1 MRILANELIITMVD
15 ELLLFV
21 VGLLLGAW
29 AIKFF
34 LQQKKTR
41 SLKKISERAK
51 IGESEAVKLL
61 QKEGYRILE
70 EQSRMPVEMY
80 IGKERYE
87 SYIKADFIVE
97 KNHKRYLAEV
107 KTGKQAN
114 PRLPN
119 VRRQLFEYQNLF
131 ETDGIL
137 FIDMNKYD
145 IIEVS
150 FSVPKTMNVE
160 YKYFFTGVFVGICLM
175 VFIFSYF

>member
-1 MRILANELIITMVD
+1 MIDELI
-15 ELLLFV
+15 LFV
-21 VGLLLGAW
+21 IGLLLGAW
-29 AIKFF
+29 LIKFF

-51 IGESEAVKLL
+51 LGESEAMKLL
-61 QKEGYRILE
+61 QQEGYHIIE
-70 EQSRMPVEMY
+70 EQARMPVKMM

-87 SYIKADFIVE
+87 SFIKADFIVE

-119 VRRQLFEYQNLF
+119 VRRHLFEYQNLF

-150 FSVPKTMNVE
+150 FTVPETMKGE
-160 YKYFFTGVFVGICLM
+160 YKYFLAGVFVGICLM

>member
-1 MRILANELIITMVD
+1 MIDELI
-15 ELLLFV
+15 LFV
-21 VGLLLGAW
+21 IGLLLGAW
-29 AIKFF
+29 LIKFF

-51 IGESEAVKLL
+51 LGESEAMKLL
-61 QKEGYRILE
+61 QQEGYHIIE
-70 EQSRMPVEMY
+70 EQARMPVKMM

-87 SYIKADFIVE
+87 SFIKADFIVE

-150 FSVPKTMNVE
+150 FTVPETMNGE
-160 YKYFFTGVFVGICLM
+160 YKYFLAGVFIGICLM

>member
-1 MRILANELIITMVD
+1 MIDELI
-15 ELLLFV
+15 LFV
-21 VGLLLGAW
+21 IGLLLGAW
-29 AIKFF
+29 LIKFF

-51 IGESEAVKLL
+51 LGESEAMKLL
-61 QKEGYRILE
+61 QQEGYHIIE
-70 EQSRMPVEMY
+70 EQARMPVKMM

-87 SYIKADFIVE
+87 SFIKADFIVE

-150 FSVPKTMNVE
+150 FTVPETMKGE
-160 YKYFFTGVFVGICLM
+160 YKYFLTGVFVGICLM

>member
-1 MRILANELIITMVD
+1 MKM
-15 ELLLFV
+15 
-21 VGLLLGAW
+21 
-29 AIKFF
+29 
-34 LQQKKTR
+34 
-41 SLKKISERAK
+41 
-51 IGESEAVKLL
+51 
-61 QKEGYRILE
+61 
-70 EQSRMPVEMY
+70 M

-87 SYIKADFIVE
+87 SFIKADFIVE

-150 FSVPKTMNVE
+150 FTVPETMKGE
-160 YKYFFTGVFVGICLM
+160 YKYFLAGVFVGICLM

>member
-1 MRILANELIITMVD
+1 MIEQLILVFA
-15 ELLLFV
+15 
-21 VGLLLGAW
+21 GCLLGAW
-29 AIKFF
+29 LLRA
-34 LQQKKTR
+34 LTRAKKTR
-41 SLKKISERAK
+41 ALKMISERAK
-51 IGESEAVKLL
+51 IGESEAATLL
-61 QKEGYRILE
+61 QKQGYRILE
-70 EQSRMPVEMY
+70 EQARMPVEMM
-80 IGKERYE
+80 IGGERYE
-87 SYIKADFIVE
+87 SFIKADFIVE

-137 FIDMNKYD
+137 FIDMNNYD

-150 FSVPKTMNVE
+150 FFMPKIMKPE
-160 YKYFFTGVFVGICLM
+160 YKYYLGGVFTGVCIM